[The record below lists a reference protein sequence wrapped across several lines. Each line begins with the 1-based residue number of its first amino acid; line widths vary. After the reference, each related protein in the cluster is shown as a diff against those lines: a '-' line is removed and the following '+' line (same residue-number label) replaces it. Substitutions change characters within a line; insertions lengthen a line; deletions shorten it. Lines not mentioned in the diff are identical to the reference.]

1 MRIITTIIIFTIF
14 NLNAL
19 CQNIF
24 DIGIR
29 NIEIFFSNPNWDD
42 SLDLYYA
49 NNLGQRMIADSVL
62 IDGAADH
69 DVGIKYK
76 GNMSYNPNNLKN
88 PINIKLDYINNG
100 QSINGYNVLKLS
112 NGFTDPSFVREV
124 LSYEIARN
132 YMPVPKATYARVSIN
147 GNLIGLYT
155 CVQSVDDDFTNE
167 NYYERKGPLFK
178 AENTGL
184 NIAGCT
190 GQLGVMQYF
199 SDTNCYKQSY
209 VMQSSNDWTKLGNFL
224 DTLNNHFTS
233 IENVMDIDRTL
244 WMMAFENLT
253 VILDGPIN
261 SMPNNFYLFKDNNGR
276 FSPSLWDMNQSFGVF
291 TAGLPNPVQLSDLQE
306 LEIFHKINDPINKLT
321 TQIFSSDRYKKMY
334 VAHMRTI
341 MNEQFVN
348 NNYGIRALQLQQL
361 IDNEVI
367 NDPNMFFSYSDFTG
381 NLNSSIVSGTQSFV
395 GITELMNSRVSY
407 L

>member
-190 GQLGVMQYF
+190 GQ
-199 SDTNCYKQSY
+199 NRC
-209 VMQSSNDWTKLGNFL
+209 N
-224 DTLNNHFTS
+224 
-233 IENVMDIDRTL
+233 
-244 WMMAFENLT
+244 A
-253 VILDGPIN
+253 
-261 SMPNNFYLFKDNNGR
+261 
-276 FSPSLWDMNQSFGVF
+276 VF
-291 TAGLPNPVQLSDLQE
+291 
-306 LEIFHKINDPINKLT
+306 F
-321 TQIFSSDRYKKMY
+321 RY
-334 VAHMRTI
+334 
-341 MNEQFVN
+341 
-348 NNYGIRALQLQQL
+348 
-361 IDNEVI
+361 
-367 NDPNMFFSYSDFTG
+367 
-381 NLNSSIVSGTQSFV
+381 
-395 GITELMNSRVSY
+395 
-407 L
+407 